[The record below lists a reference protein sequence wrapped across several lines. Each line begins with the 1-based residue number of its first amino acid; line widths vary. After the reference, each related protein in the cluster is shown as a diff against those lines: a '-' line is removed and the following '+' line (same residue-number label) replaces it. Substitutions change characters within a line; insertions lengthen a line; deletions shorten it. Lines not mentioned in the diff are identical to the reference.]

1 MTEAARVGHREV
13 QRLLEEGA
21 QVLDALPPEDFAKR
35 HIAGAINVP
44 LEKFSAELNAG
55 LDAPRP
61 TVTYCADNQCDLSA
75 RLAARLIH
83 EKFSQ
88 VYEYAASLA
97 DWTAYHLPIEGEEA
111 NVLHAG
117 DLARREFPTCRPD
130 ERVSEVVERLGEH
143 SLCAVV
149 DEDGVLL
156 GRLRRE
162 DIEGNA
168 DATAGEI
175 AHPGPSTFRPDVPV
189 GEMAEWFGRR
199 NVDAFIITTPDGKP
213 FGLLYRADVERPD
226 RPIAGA
232 GRRSDITRP

>member
-13 QRLLEEGA
+13 QRLIEEGA
-21 QVLDALPPEDFAKR
+21 QVLDALPPEDYEKQ

-44 LEKFSAELNAG
+44 LEKFSRELIAG
-55 LDAPRP
+55 LDPKKQ

-97 DWTAYHLPIEGEEA
+97 DWMAYCLPIEGEDA
-111 NVLHAG
+111 GMVHAG
-117 DLARREFPTCRPD
+117 DLVRREFPTCRAD
-130 ERVSEVVERLGEH
+130 ESVGDVAERFGKH

-156 GRLRRE
+156 GRLSRA
-162 DIEGNA
+162 DIEGNR
-168 DATAGEI
+168 DKTVGDV
-175 AHPGPSTFRPDVPV
+175 AHPGPSTFRPDVPAS
-189 GEMAEWFGRR
+189 EMGDWFERR
-199 NVDAFIITTPDGKP
+199 PKVDVFIISTPDGRP
-213 FGLLYRADVERPD
+213 FGLLYRTDSDRQAQGTADISR
-226 RPIAGA
+226 A
-232 GRRSDITRP
+232 